1 LCLRFGEYPRPE
13 CQQAPNLSAA
23 SSPDVAVG
31 ETPTDG
37 GTPVGAEFS
46 YRWEAWSP
54 GPLVFLRG
62 SNLFDDE
69 LRRHSSQLKEY
80 LPLPGASV
88 LFGLRAGF

>member
-1 LCLRFGEYPRPE
+1 M
-13 CQQAPNLSAA
+13 AA
-23 SSPDVAVG
+23 LEFDTGPLHAAVDLQWFDDQDDVAVG

-37 GTPVGAEFS
+37 GTLVGAEFS
-46 YRWEAWSP
+46 YRWEAWNP
-54 GPLVFLRG
+54 GLLVFLRG